1 MEKAQ
6 NLPTELMAH
15 VLRMTQYSK
24 YFFFKKKSCTSCVV
38 VLDGTLPFIHIYVLV
53 SVVTFVFVMW
63 TVFCADIVVLQK

>member
-24 YFFFKKKSCTSCVV
+24 CIFFKKNHV
-38 VLDGTLPFIHIYVLV
+38 PYVLWFWMV
-53 SVVTFVFVMW
+53 HFHSFVFVMW
-63 TVFCADIVVLQK
+63 TVFCAELLI

>member
-24 YFFFKKKSCTSCVV
+24 YIFFFFKNPVPH
-38 VLDGTLPFIHIYVLV
+38 VLWFWTVHFHSYVLV

-63 TVFCADIVVLQK
+63 TVFCADIVVLPK